1 MLTLKGL
8 RQNPASYPVMDYEFD
23 DSYCGSVVRRN
34 QIKNS
39 TWMDEKECL
48 VTLGDPIFLTLK
60 LKEKDK

>member
-1 MLTLKGL
+1 
-8 RQNPASYPVMDYEFD
+8 MDYESD